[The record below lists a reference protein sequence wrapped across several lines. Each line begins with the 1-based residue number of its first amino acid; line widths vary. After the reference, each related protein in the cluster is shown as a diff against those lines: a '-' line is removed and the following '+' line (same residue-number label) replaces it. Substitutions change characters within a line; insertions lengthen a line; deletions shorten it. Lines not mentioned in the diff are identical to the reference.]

1 MPLEEHRT
9 VPPAGPRESLT
20 SGSRVMGDAVLNC
33 RRDVVDLDG
42 ADVTGK
48 CAGVVLQVELL
59 RILDIEDP
67 VKALQGDQSLGGA
80 VQNPRG
86 LTT

>member
-1 MPLEEHRT
+1 M
-9 VPPAGPRESLT
+9 A
-20 SGSRVMGDAVLNC
+20 DAVLHC

-59 RILDIEDP
+59 GLFEIEGP
-67 VKALQGDQSLGGA
+67 VKALQGDQLLGGA

-86 LTT
+86 LAT